1 MAEPYTYHDDGGDD
15 LEPEHMEEVC
25 RYYLD
30 LGPKQVEHVTQLL
43 GPSACGN
50 FDVLWE
56 KSDVTEEIPIAVAWL
71 PRGELE
77 GFELWQAL
85 ALAYWNIRKEGE
97 LWDNCDCVEVIENAD
112 GLVDS
117 DAFRAVL
124 AAVWAPE
131 EGEDASGPV

>member
-1 MAEPYTYHDDGGDD
+1 MTEPFTYHDDGGDE
-15 LEPEHMEEVC
+15 LEPERMEEVC

-43 GPSACGN
+43 GPSSCGGY
-50 FDVLWE
+50 DVLWE

-85 ALAYWNIRKEGE
+85 ALAYWSIRKEGE
-97 LWDNCDCVEVIENAD
+97 LWDGYDCVEVIDAPD
-112 GLVDS
+112 GLVDAE
-117 DAFRAVL
+117 AFKAVL
-124 AAVWAPE
+124 AAVWPD
-131 EGEDASGPV
+131 EGDANA